1 MKEVQLAKMFAKST
15 IGGFQ
20 TVTNATFGV
29 FSSTAFENVTSDRYI
44 TEVSDTFDPVKKVDF
59 MDVVD
64 PKNIGVVAV
73 QNKTPMDFENITQ
86 MEFMAAPA
94 PEFM

>member
-1 MKEVQLAKMFAKST
+1 MFAKST

-20 TVTNATFGV
+20 TVTNATFGG

-44 TEVSDTFDPVKKVDF
+44 TDVFDPVKKVDF

>member
-20 TVTNATFGV
+20 TVTNATFGG

-44 TEVSDTFDPVKKVDF
+44 TDVSDTFDPVKKVDF